1 MSFSSYSF
9 RTVARDDLPLLKRW
23 LQTPEAIRWWGNPA
37 VEAALIE
44 EDLAIPEMAQ
54 WVVSFVDRPFAYVQ
68 AYEVHAWP
76 QPHFSH
82 LPPGT
87 MAIDAFIGEHDM
99 IGQGHGGRFLRLL
112 AERLI
117 ESGAPV
123 IGIDPDINNLRA
135 QRAYYRAGFRG
146 DMAVETPH
154 GFVVPMTLSRESSGV
169 DSL

>member
-1 MSFSSYSF
+1 MNSSSYSF
-9 RTVARDDLPLLKRW
+9 RPVTSDDLPLLKRW
-23 LQTPEAIRWWGNPA
+23 LQTPEVTRWWGDPA

-44 EDLAIPEMAQ
+44 EDLAVPEMAQ
-54 WVVSFVDRPFAYVQ
+54 WVVSLVDRPFAYAQ

-76 QPHFSH
+76 QAHLSH

-112 AERLI
+112 AEQLI

-123 IGIDPDINNLRA
+123 IAIDPDINNLRA

-146 DMAVETPH
+146 DMAVETLH
-154 GFVVPMTLSRESSGV
+154 GFVLPMTFSRQSSEV